1 MRFSLKGGVQYLYMT
16 VTVYITLLQNW
27 AQTVYTAELVR
38 SLDVNLIL
46 LQPIMEFS
54 LLIMKQVNEDDIS
67 REFIFLLSHL

>member
-1 MRFSLKGGVQYLYMT
+1 MT

-38 SLDVNLIL
+38 SSDVNLIL

-54 LLIMKQVNEDDIS
+54 LLIVKQVNEDDIS

>member
-27 AQTVYTAELVR
+27 AHTVNTAELVR
-38 SLDVNLIL
+38 SSDVNLIL

-54 LLIMKQVNEDDIS
+54 LLIVKQVNEDDIS

>member
-1 MRFSLKGGVQYLYMT
+1 MT

-27 AQTVYTAELVR
+27 AHTVNTAELVR
-38 SLDVNLIL
+38 YSDVNLIL

-54 LLIMKQVNEDDIS
+54 LLIVKQVNEDDIS